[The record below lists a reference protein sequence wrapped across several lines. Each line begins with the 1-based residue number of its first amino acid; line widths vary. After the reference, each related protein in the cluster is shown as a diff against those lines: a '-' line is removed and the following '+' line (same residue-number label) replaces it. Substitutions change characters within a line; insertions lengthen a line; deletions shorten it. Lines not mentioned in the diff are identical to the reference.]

1 MTDIENI
8 SDVNSEILVCENI
21 SKSFSENSNHL
32 EVLKDIDLSIR
43 SGERVAITGAS
54 GSGKTTLLQIM
65 SGLDEPSAGLV
76 IIDGELINKTTEA
89 QKSFIRNRYIGFVYQ
104 FHHLL
109 VEFSAQENV
118 AMPLLIRGIDKSL
131 AMDAARNLLKR
142 VGLGERLSHRPPKLS
157 GGERQRAAIA
167 RALITKPKLLLADE
181 PTGNLDLE
189 NGRHVMELMLEL
201 HREFATSLVVVTHDE
216 LITKKM
222 DRILELKDGFIVV
235 K

>member
-76 IIDGELINKTTEA
+76 RIDGELINL
-89 QKSFIRNRYIGFVYQ
+89 S
-104 FHHLL
+104 
-109 VEFSAQENV
+109 
-118 AMPLLIRGIDKSL
+118 LIHI
-131 AMDAARNLLKR
+131 
-142 VGLGERLSHRPPKLS
+142 
-157 GGERQRAAIA
+157 
-167 RALITKPKLLLADE
+167 
-181 PTGNLDLE
+181 
-189 NGRHVMELMLEL
+189 
-201 HREFATSLVVVTHDE
+201 
-216 LITKKM
+216 
-222 DRILELKDGFIVV
+222 
-235 K
+235 